1 MEMDKELPERI
12 ILTIGEIKRIGI
24 FKEFCKSERFDEYG
38 VVSRTHEDGL
48 VSLDSKILP
57 KDYSYE
63 VPKGYTIKGFND

>member
-1 MEMDKELPERI
+1 MEMEKVLPERI

-24 FKEFCKSERFDEYG
+24 FKEFCQSECFDEYG
-38 VVSRTHEDGL
+38 VISRTLDDGL
-48 VSLDSKILP
+48 FSLDSKLLP